1 MSINGQGNNLF
12 PVFLKMEQ
20 LNTLIVGGG
29 SVGFEK
35 LDALLRNSPQA
46 PITLVGITIDDR
58 IKKLSGDSSNVVL
71 KERPFKVDDL
81 NGINIALL
89 ATEDRSTNRRIGLL
103 ARSRNIQ
110 VNVADTPDLC
120 DFYLGSVVKKG
131 QLKIGISTN
140 GQSPTFAKRF
150 RQVLEEILPEE
161 TDDLLKNLRTIRDRL
176 KGDFQY
182 KVRKL
187 NEYTSELVTGKVEN
201 NIKNERK
208 GS

>member
-1 MSINGQGNNLF
+1 MSIGTTGNDLF

-29 SVGFEK
+29 NVGLEK
-35 LDALLRNSPQA
+35 LQALLRNSPKA
-46 PITLVGITIDDR
+46 PIRLVATSIDHK
-58 IKKLSGDSSNVVL
+58 IKDLQKLHTNL
-71 KERPFKVDDL
+71 ELQERAFEERDL
-81 NGINIALL
+81 EGINVALL
-89 ATEDRSTNRRIGLL
+89 ATENRQLNHEIRLL
-103 ARSRNIQ
+103 AKERNVM

-150 RQVLEEILPEE
+150 RQVLEEELPEE
-161 TDDLLKNLRTIRDRL
+161 TDELLHNLRAIRDRL

-182 KVRKL
+182 KVKKL
-187 NEYTSELVTGKVEN
+187 NEYTSQLVAE
-201 NIKNERK
+201 E
-208 GS
+208 